1 MEKGEGS
8 RRKGRKFKSGSGERE
23 GGGSA
28 IYSSIICNK
37 HAGLNLMFL

>member
-23 GGGSA
+23 GGGVQFILPSFA
-28 IYSSIICNK
+28 IN
-37 HAGLNLMFL
+37 MEV